1 MNLNLLKIAI
11 MAAVAYGAIQEAE
24 SGLLIH
30 FRKSHPKFKAISD
43 SDAQNATVEIYNK
56 VSAGME
62 TKFILQEIGQ
72 QLSMEQKNAAY
83 ALAREICVADSEV
96 FPEEHNFIS
105 LLEDLWNIKV
115 STKNSVDRSI
125 QLRYFTD

>member
-1 MNLNLLKIAI
+1 
-11 MAAVAYGAIQEAE
+11 MAAVADGSIQQAE
-24 SGLLIH
+24 SDLLIH
-30 FRKSHPKFKAISD
+30 LRKSHPKFKAILD

-72 QLSMEQKNAAY
+72 QLSIEQKNAAY
-83 ALAREICVADSEV
+83 ALAREICVADTEIL
-96 FPEEHNFIS
+96 PEEHDFIS
-105 LLEDLWNIKV
+105 LLEDLWKIKA
-115 STKNSVDRSI
+115 STKNAIYRSI